1 MVGTPRLGLPL
12 ISVGQAEKEFTH
24 NESLQ
29 ALDML
34 VAGVVEEPPRA
45 APPTT
50 PSPGSCYIVAPAST
64 DAWAGMSGSI
74 AAWTDGGWRFESPV
88 DGMTLLERTSGTY
101 AVYRGGA
108 WELGIVRGDA
118 LVLLGQQVVGQ
129 RSGAIATPAGG
140 AVIDVEC
147 RAATAAIL
155 DALRLHGL
163 IES

>member
-1 MVGTPRLGLPL
+1 MAGTPRLGLPL

-34 VAGVVEEPPRA
+34 VAGAVEEPPRA
-45 APPTT
+45 TPPAAP
-50 PSPGSCYIVAPAST
+50 SLGACYIVGPSAT
-64 DAWAGMSGSI
+64 DVWAGMSGSL
-74 AAWTDGGWRFESPV
+74 AAWTDSGWRFESPV
-88 DGMTLLERTSGTY
+88 DGMTLFERTSATC
-101 AVYRGGA
+101 AVYRSGV

-118 LVLLGQQVVGQ
+118 LVLGGQQVVGQ
-129 RSGAIATPAGG
+129 RAGPIVTPAGG
-140 AVIDVEC
+140 AVIDVEG

-155 DALRLHGL
+155 EALRLHGL